1 LYITFHLLFKPAHF
15 IFSLN
20 SWRLDIYIPDHRL
33 IYFEGIFIWSSY
45 IRVSKCWPA
54 GMQVCTYNSTLR
66 DPRQVD
72 LEFKASSGLCNEF
85 KANLGCIAR
94 ACLKINK

>member
-66 DPRQVD
+66 DWGRWT
-72 LEFKASSGLCNEF
+72 LSSRPV
-85 KANLGCIAR
+85 LGYVMSSRLTWA
-94 ACLKINK
+94 A